1 LKRTALAIDEM
12 RGAYDNYQ
20 YALVV
25 STLQSFVTFLS
36 NVFLDVSKD
45 RLYVDAPDSASRRAA
60 QTVITHVVTRFLAA
74 IAPITPHMAEEAHL
88 ALPPGISQ
96 TRKKS
101 VFLQG
106 WLETPSEWTDGIS
119 ETEDLFW
126 QTSSVVRGEVNK
138 CLELA
143 RNDKIVGASVE
154 AEAFVFVGDAATRES
169 LQLRSSELAKFFL
182 VSRVAF
188 VDSVEEATKSGS
200 VVRFTGVEAAQGG
213 LTELGVTVGVQKTT
227 GTKCLRCWGYF
238 DSKEMG
244 EDEKHPE
251 LCGRCTP
258 IVLSKDPGMDAR
270 VVKATMAAKAAS
282 EAAAEAAAVE
292 AV

>member
-1 LKRTALAIDEM
+1 
-12 RGAYDNYQ
+12 
-20 YALVV
+20 V
-25 STLQSFVTFLS
+25 
-36 NVFLDVSKD
+36 
-45 RLYVDAPDSASRRAA
+45 
-60 QTVITHVVTRFLAA
+60 
-74 IAPITPHMAEEAHL
+74 AEEAHL

-200 VVRFTGVEAAQGG
+200 VVRFTGVAAALGG